1 MTGIVWR
8 LRKQAEDNL
17 DPGNALVR
25 EAADEIERLTDA
37 LTKIR
42 SVVGT
47 STEAWLIAN
56 RALEPRIGLKYWPDE
71 GYP

>member
-1 MTGIVWR
+1 MTDMRMEDALAEIGRLQADNAR
-8 LRKQAEDNL
+8 LRA
-17 DPGNALVR
+17 
-25 EAADEIERLTDA
+25 A

-56 RALEPRIGLKYWPDE
+56 RALEDKP
-71 GYP
+71 